1 MIVALTVLF
10 DDGDFGVHY
19 AAAKSLPQAQ
29 QWCEARKAALGEQG
43 IRCSSAV
50 INTDHIQWIEECN
63 VDEGAGS

>member
-19 AAAKSLPQAQ
+19 AAAKSLEQAQ
-29 QWCEARKAALGEQG
+29 KWCEARKAVLGKQG

-50 INTDHIQWIEECN
+50 LNTDHIQWIEECN
-63 VDEGAGS
+63 VDEVAG

>member
-19 AAAKSLPQAQ
+19 AAAKSLQQAQ
-29 QWCEARKAALGEQG
+29 NWCAARKAALGKQG

-50 INTDHIQWIEECN
+50 INTDHIQWIEECE
-63 VDEGAGS
+63 VDESATG